1 MEVAMAIHHPGSP
14 DVVLLR
20 EGAALDA
27 YSIPHL
33 QQLGIH
39 EVWIRYPGLEHLVR
53 YVDPQLMANYRSL
66 TTRVGNVIDQA
77 MVRNTVEI
85 DFYACKKALL
95 SMTRHLAENPQSA
108 LWISQVAHADKPFVR
123 HCGNVAALS
132 LMVGMRLDFYLVRE
146 RKTLPAGRAK
156 DLTSLG
162 IGALLHDVGMLR
174 IPQAALD
181 RYNATLDT
189 SDPEWRTHTALG
201 YDMVRGVLD
210 PTAAIISLHHH
221 QAWDGTGF
229 PERPSLRGGT
239 RPAAE
244 RDVHVLARIVAAA
257 ELFSRI
263 KNPAHAPG
271 SSAKALPSLPTVRAL
286 KLVLQEAVRK
296 KMDPV
301 VFKALMSVVPAY
313 APGSVVKL
321 SDGRDAV
328 VISWDVNAPCRPMVE
343 ILHEMEPRPHK
354 QRGRVIRVNLREHA
368 ELSIVAT
375 DGEDVSNDN
384 FEPAEPGEFDLLS
397 LYRSMENRA
406 HGDLKQ
412 DEAEDVAPA
421 EGGAAVEAVHEDE
434 PPAQA
439 A

>member
-1 MEVAMAIHHPGSP
+1 MEVAMAIHHPAQP
-14 DVVLLR
+14 DIVLLR

-33 QQLGIH
+33 QQLGVH

-53 YVDPQLMANYRSL
+53 FVDPQLMANYRAL
-66 TTRVGNVIDQA
+66 TSRVGNVIDQA

-95 SMTRHLAENPQSA
+95 SVTRHLAENPQSA
-108 LWISQVAHADKPFVR
+108 VWVSQVAHADKPFVR

-132 LMVGMRLDFYLVRE
+132 LMMGMRLDFYLVRE

-174 IPQAALD
+174 LPQAALE
-181 RYNATLDT
+181 RYNASHDT
-189 SDPEWRTHTALG
+189 SDPEWRTHAALG

-210 PTAAIISLHHH
+210 PTAAIIALHHH

-244 RDVHVLARIVAAA
+244 RDVHVFARIVAAA
-257 ELFSRI
+257 EMFSRI

-271 SSAKALPSLPTVRAL
+271 SNAKLLPTLPTVRAL
-286 KLVLQEAVRK
+286 KLLLADATRK
-296 KMDPV
+296 KIDPV

-328 VISWDVNAPCRPMVE
+328 VTTWDVNAPCRPVVE
-343 ILHEMEPRPHK
+343 ILHEFEPRPHK
-354 QRGRVIRVNLREHA
+354 QRGRVVRVDLREQRDVT
-368 ELSIVAT
+368 IVAT
-375 DGEDVSNDN
+375 DGEDVSQDN
-384 FEPAEPGEFDLLS
+384 YDPAEPGEFDLVS

-406 HGDLKQ
+406 HSDLKPHT
-412 DEAEDVAPA
+412 DVEHDAGPA
-421 EGGAAVEAVHEDE
+421 SDDHQT

>member
-1 MEVAMAIHHPGSP
+1 MAIHHPGNA
-14 DVVLLR
+14 DIVLLR

-33 QQLGIH
+33 QQLGVH

-53 YVDPQLMANYRSL
+53 FVDPQLMANYRSL

-95 SMTRHLAENPQSA
+95 SVTRHLAENPQSA
-108 LWISQVAHADKPFVR
+108 LWLSQVAHADKPFVR

-132 LMVGMRLDFYLVRE
+132 LMMGMRLDFYLVRE

-174 IPQAALD
+174 IPQSALD
-181 RYNATLDT
+181 KYNATFDT
-189 SDPEWRTHTALG
+189 TDPEWRTHTALG

-210 PTAAIISLHHH
+210 PTAAIIALHHH

-239 RPAAE
+239 RPASE
-244 RDVHVLARIVAAA
+244 RDVHVFARIVAAA
-257 ELFSRI
+257 EMFSRI

-271 SSAKALPSLPTVRAL
+271 SSAKLLPSLPTVRAL
-286 KLVLQEAVRK
+286 KLMLAEATRK
-296 KMDPV
+296 KIDPV
-301 VFKALMSVVPAY
+301 IFKALMSVVPAY

-328 VISWDVNAPCRPMVE
+328 VTNWDANAPCRPVVE
-343 ILHEMEPRPHK
+343 ILHEIEPRPNK
-354 QRGRVIRVNLREHA
+354 QRNKVVRINLREHTD
-368 ELSIVAT
+368 LTIIAT
-375 DGEDVSNDN
+375 DGEDVSADN
-384 FEPAEPGEFDLLS
+384 FDPAEPGEFDLVS
-397 LYRSMENRA
+397 LYRSMENRV
-406 HGDLKQ
+406 HSDLKQ
-412 DEAEDVAPA
+412 PTTNEPQTSPQATTAEDD
-421 EGGAAVEAVHEDE
+421 H

>member
-1 MEVAMAIHHPGSP
+1 MAIHHPGNA

-33 QQLGIH
+33 QQLGVH

-53 YVDPQLMANYRSL
+53 FVDPQLMANYRTL

-95 SMTRHLAENPQSA
+95 SVTRHLAENPQSA
-108 LWISQVAHADKPFVR
+108 LWLSQVAHADKPFVR

-132 LMVGMRLDFYLVRE
+132 LMMGMRLDFYLVRE

-174 IPQAALD
+174 IPQPALD
-181 RYNATLDT
+181 KYNATFDT
-189 SDPEWRTHTALG
+189 TDPEWRTHTALG

-210 PTAAIISLHHH
+210 PTAAIIALHHH

-239 RPAAE
+239 RPASE
-244 RDVHVLARIVAAA
+244 RDVHVFARIVAAA
-257 ELFSRI
+257 EMFSRI
-263 KNPAHAPG
+263 KNPAHAPS
-271 SSAKALPSLPTVRAL
+271 SSAKLLPSLPTVRAL
-286 KLVLQEAVRK
+286 KLMLAEATRK
-296 KMDPV
+296 KIDPV
-301 VFKALMSVVPAY
+301 IFKALMSVVPAY

-328 VISWDVNAPCRPMVE
+328 VTNWDVNAPCRPVVE
-343 ILHEMEPRPHK
+343 ILHEIEPRPNK
-354 QRGRVIRVNLREHA
+354 QRNKVVRINLREHTD
-368 ELSIVAT
+368 LTIIAT
-375 DGEDVSNDN
+375 DGEDVSADN
-384 FEPAEPGEFDLLS
+384 FDPAEPGEFDLVS
-397 LYRSMENRA
+397 LYRSMENRV
-406 HGDLKQ
+406 HSDLKQ
-412 DEAEDVAPA
+412 PTTDEPQAQPQAATAEDD
-421 EGGAAVEAVHEDE
+421 H